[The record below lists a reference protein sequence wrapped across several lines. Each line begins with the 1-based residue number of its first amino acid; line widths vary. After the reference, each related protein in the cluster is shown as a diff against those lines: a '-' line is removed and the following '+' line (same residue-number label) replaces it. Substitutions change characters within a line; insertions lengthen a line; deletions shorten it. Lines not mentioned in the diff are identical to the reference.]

1 MDNDGPELIGDF
13 DGSDLAAKLN
23 KLFDTMHPRG
33 VPPVTNYAAAKGIEE
48 KTGVSITAQYL
59 GQLRAGKKRNP
70 TIQHLRAIAAYF
82 GVSARYLME
91 PGPSPDIESQLEVLR
106 ILRDAG
112 VRNIAARAA
121 GLSPGALVNVANVID
136 QYRTLEQLPP
146 VEPDDKDDEQ

>member
-1 MDNDGPELIGDF
+1 MDNDRPETIGEL

-23 KLFDTMHPRG
+23 QLFDTMHPRG

-48 KTGVSITAQYL
+48 KTGVSITPQYL

-70 TIQHLRAIAAYF
+70 GIQHLRAIAAYF
-82 GVSARYLME
+82 GVSARYLLE

-112 VRNIAARAA
+112 VRNVAARAS
-121 GLSPGALVNVANVID
+121 GLSPGALANVANIID
-136 QYRTLEQLPP
+136 QLRSIEQLPP
-146 VEPDDKDDEQ
+146 VDPSDKDD